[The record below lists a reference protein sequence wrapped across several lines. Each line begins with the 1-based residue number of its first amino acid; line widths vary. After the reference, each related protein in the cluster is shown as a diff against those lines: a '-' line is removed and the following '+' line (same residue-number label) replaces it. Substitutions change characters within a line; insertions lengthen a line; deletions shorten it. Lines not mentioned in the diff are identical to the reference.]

1 MKKSVSKRKRKRLKK
16 RLKKLKWLASPNSSV
31 KRKKV
36 SDKPS
41 SSDKEKKMLNDRD
54 WLRLSAKKRRK
65 LDLLLRLNRS
75 V

>member
-1 MKKSVSKRKRKRLKK
+1 MKRSVSKRKRKRLKK

-31 KRKKV
+31 KRKKG
-36 SDKPS
+36 SAKPNS
-41 SSDKEKKMLNDRD
+41 KDKEKKMLNDRD

>member
-31 KRKKV
+31 KRKKG
-36 SDKPS
+36 SAKPNS
-41 SSDKEKKMLNDRD
+41 KDKEKKMLNDRD
-54 WLRLSAKKRRK
+54 WPKSSVKKKRK
-65 LDLLLRLNRS
+65 LESLLRLNRS